1 MGTITFQGNNLQ
13 VCAQNTSCLFTNWQ
27 GSSGN
32 NSMLTLVALKTNTTS
47 ITFTDNAQT
56 FQGSL
61 WTQPSSTMTFVK
73 NGVTVE
79 GPISIGSFDA
89 TFNNASFK
97 PLPVIK
103 NMPTGAPIPPNTG
116 VTIGPLVLTK

>member
-1 MGTITFQGNNLQ
+1 
-13 VCAQNTSCLFTNWQ
+13 
-27 GSSGN
+27 
-32 NSMLTLVALKTNTTS
+32 MLTLVALKSNTTS
-47 ITFTDNAQT
+47 ITFTDNTQT

-61 WTQPSSTMTFVK
+61 WAQPSSKMTFVK

-89 TFNNASFK
+89 TFNNATFK

-103 NMPTGAPIPPNTG
+103 NMPPGAPLPPNSGATVG
-116 VTIGPLVLTK
+116 SMTITK